1 MKKKTYSQLD
11 EIIYSKVLDNG
22 LTVKLLPKPTY
33 NKTYALFSTDFGS
46 IDQHFVPL
54 GKKEPVMV
62 PDGIA
67 HFLEHKLFE
76 KKDRDVFH
84 DFSKYGAAA
93 NAFTSF
99 TKTAYLFS
107 TTDYVSQ
114 NLKVLLDFV
123 QDPYFTAETVEK
135 EKGIIAQEIQMYDDH
150 PDWRLMFGLLQNM
163 YPDHPVHIDI
173 AGTVES
179 IDKITHEMLYENY
192 YTFYHPSNMTLFM
205 VGNFDEE
212 KIMTLIEKN
221 QNSKSFDEASEL
233 KRFIPEEDF
242 SQFKTSDEI
251 SMDIIKPKVAIGIR
265 GKEHDRKGKEAL
277 KFEASV
283 KIFLKMILGSS
294 SNNFLELYDD
304 ELVDDSFSYSYES
317 ERSFNYINV
326 SSDTQKPEAFEQKIK
341 EILLTGTE
349 NKDFNKDHFDEVKKS
364 IIGKHLQSLNS
375 LEFIAYQ
382 FIEIKDDDATIFDTV
397 PLIESIT
404 FEDVKNAAES
414 IIDEDLMSVFKV
426 LPK

>member
-11 EIIYSKVLDNG
+11 ETIYTKVLDNG

-54 GKKEPVMV
+54 GEEEPVIV

-76 KKDRDVFH
+76 KEDRDVFH

-107 TTDYVSQ
+107 TTDYVAE
-114 NLKVLLDFV
+114 NLKILLDFV

-135 EKGIIAQEIQMYDDH
+135 EKGIIGQEIQMYEDN
-150 PDWRLMFGLLQNM
+150 PDWRLTFGLLQNL
-163 YPDHPVHIDI
+163 YPEHPVHIDI
-173 AGTVES
+173 AGTVDS

-192 YTFYHPSNMTLFM
+192 RTFYHPNNMVLFM

-212 KIMTLIEKN
+212 EMMSLIEDN
-221 QNSKSFDEASEL
+221 QNSKSFAEPEEL
-233 KRFIPEEDF
+233 KRFLPEEDF
-242 SQFKTSDEI
+242 SDMKASDEI
-251 SMDIIKPKVAIGIR
+251 KMDIIKPKVTIGIR
-265 GKEHDRKGKEAL
+265 GKELGLKGKEAL
-277 KFEASV
+277 KFEVSV
-283 KIFLKMILGSS
+283 KLFLKMILGSS
-294 SNNFLELYDD
+294 SNNFLELYDN
-304 ELVDDSFSYSYES
+304 ELVDDSFSYGYES
-317 ERSFNYINV
+317 DRSFNFISV
-326 SSDTQKPEAFEQKIK
+326 SSDTQKPEAFEKKVK
-341 EILLTGTE
+341 EILLANTANE
-349 NKDFNKDHFDEVKKS
+349 DFNEQHFEEVKKS

-382 FIEIKDDDATIFDTV
+382 FIEHQSDDVTLFDTV

-404 FEDVKNAAES
+404 FDDLKDAAES
-414 IIDEDLMSVFKV
+414 IINQDLMSVFRV

>member
-11 EIIYSKVLDNG
+11 ETIYTKVLDNG

-54 GKKEPVMV
+54 GEEEPVIV

-76 KKDRDVFH
+76 KEDRDVFH

-107 TTDYVSQ
+107 TTDYVAE
-114 NLKVLLDFV
+114 NLKILLDFV

-135 EKGIIAQEIQMYDDH
+135 EKGIIGQEIQMYEDN
-150 PDWRLMFGLLQNM
+150 PDWRLTFGLLQNL
-163 YPDHPVHIDI
+163 YPEHPVHIDI
-173 AGTVES
+173 AGTVDS

-192 YTFYHPSNMTLFM
+192 RTFYHPNNMVLFM

-212 KIMTLIEKN
+212 EMMSLIEDN
-221 QNSKSFDEASEL
+221 QNSKSFAEPEEL
-233 KRFIPEEDF
+233 KRFLLEEDF
-242 SQFKTSDEI
+242 SDMKASDEI
-251 SMDIIKPKVAIGIR
+251 KMDIIKPKVTIGIR
-265 GKEHDRKGKEAL
+265 GKELGLKGKEAL
-277 KFEASV
+277 KFEVSV
-283 KIFLKMILGSS
+283 KLFLKMILGSS
-294 SNNFLELYDD
+294 SNNFLELYDN
-304 ELVDDSFSYSYES
+304 ELVDDSFSYGYES
-317 ERSFNYINV
+317 DRSFNFISV
-326 SSDTQKPEAFEQKIK
+326 SSDTQKPEAFEKK
-341 EILLTGTE
+341 VREILLANTANE
-349 NKDFNKDHFDEVKKS
+349 DFNEQHFEEVKKS

-382 FIEIKDDDATIFDTV
+382 FIEHQSDDVTLFDTV

-404 FEDVKNAAES
+404 FDDLKHAAES
-414 IIDEDLMSVFKV
+414 IINQDLMSVFRV

>member
-11 EIIYSKVLDNG
+11 ETIYTKVLDNG

-54 GKKEPVMV
+54 GEEEPVIV

-76 KKDRDVFH
+76 KEDRDVFH

-107 TTDYVSQ
+107 TTDYVAE
-114 NLKVLLDFV
+114 NLKILLDFV

-135 EKGIIAQEIQMYDDH
+135 EKGIIGQEIQMYEDN
-150 PDWRLMFGLLQNM
+150 PDWRLTFGLLQNL
-163 YPDHPVHIDI
+163 YPEHPVHIDI
-173 AGTVES
+173 AGTVDS

-192 YTFYHPSNMTLFM
+192 RTFYHPNNMVLFM

-212 KIMTLIEKN
+212 EMMSLIEDN
-221 QNSKSFDEASEL
+221 QNSKSFAEPEEL
-233 KRFIPEEDF
+233 KRFLPEEDF
-242 SQFKTSDEI
+242 SDMKVSDEI
-251 SMDIIKPKVAIGIR
+251 KMDIIKPKVTIGIR
-265 GKEHDRKGKEAL
+265 GKELGLKGKEAL
-277 KFEASV
+277 KFEVSV
-283 KIFLKMILGSS
+283 KLFLKMILGSS
-294 SNNFLELYDD
+294 SNNFLELYDN
-304 ELVDDSFSYSYES
+304 ELVDDSFSYGYES
-317 ERSFNYINV
+317 DRSFNFISV
-326 SSDTQKPEAFEQKIK
+326 SSDTQKPEAFEKKVK
-341 EILLTGTE
+341 EILLANTANE
-349 NKDFNKDHFDEVKKS
+349 DFNEQHFEEVKKS

-382 FIEIKDDDATIFDTV
+382 FIEHQSDDVTLFDTV

-404 FEDVKNAAES
+404 FDDLKDAAES
-414 IIDEDLMSVFKV
+414 IINQDLMSVFRV